1 MTDHVTN
8 RDIKRHVDWGMIGV
22 IFALVIQGAGTVWW
36 ASSMDRRVSQLE
48 QDIAPVRA
56 ATETVARL
64 DERTAAIKEGM
75 NRIERRLDAQEA
87 KR

>member
-1 MTDHVTN
+1 MADVTN
-8 RDIKRHVDWGMIGV
+8 RDIRRHVDWGMIGV
-22 IFALVIQGAGTVWW
+22 IVALTIQGAGTVWW

-64 DERTAAIKEGM
+64 DERTAAIKEGL
-75 NRIERRLDAQEA
+75 NRIERRLDTQEA
-87 KR
+87 RR